1 MNALTGFTFPPV
13 SDRFT
18 AFDQEY
24 MRSKLDWA
32 SGIALAATAFTAL
45 LSAQGSG
52 AAASDFIPTLTDQAA
67 EKNPAELASVLV
79 PAPAAQTAP
88 RFVATP
94 MVQKLPADVGLG
106 SHTLSDDASSLAQLV
121 SQQEKQPQAGA
132 LSADMRCL
140 ASAIYFE
147 ARGESLDGQLAVGNV
162 VINRAQSGRFP
173 ASYCGVVYQADQFSF
188 VRGRSMPA
196 VREGSESWR
205 KAIAIAQIAEGG
217 NWDSPAED
225 ALYFHAARVSPGWRL
240 TRLARVDNH
249 IFYR

>member
-1 MNALTGFTFPPV
+1 
-13 SDRFT
+13 
-18 AFDQEY
+18 

-52 AAASDFIPTLTDQAA
+52 AAASDFIPSLIDQAA
-67 EKNPAELASVLV
+67 EKNPAELAS
-79 PAPAAQTAP
+79 APAAQTAP

-94 MVQKLPADVGLG
+94 MVQQLPGDVGLG

-121 SQQEKQPQAGA
+121 SQQEKQAPAES

-162 VINRAQSGRFP
+162 IINRAQSGRFP

-196 VREGSESWR
+196 VREASEGWR
-205 KAIAIAQIAEGG
+205 KAIAIAQIAEDG

-225 ALYFHAARVSPGWRL
+225 ALYFHAARVSPNWRL